1 MDDRKKTRSRK
12 DRCTPNVKKKKEK
25 KKIREFLFEDR
36 NKKS

>member
-12 DRCTPNVKKKKEK
+12 DRCTPNVKKKEK